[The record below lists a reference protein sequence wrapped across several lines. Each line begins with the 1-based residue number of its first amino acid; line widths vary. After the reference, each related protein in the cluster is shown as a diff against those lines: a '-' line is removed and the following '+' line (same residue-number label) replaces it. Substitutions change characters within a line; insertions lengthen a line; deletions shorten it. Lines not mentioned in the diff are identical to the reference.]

1 MWKYLGAPG
10 STTMVS
16 AAKGLPFAIIGTF
29 GPSAW
34 KLAAHPSI
42 TSVQELRGKTVGI
55 SRPGTTIEFA
65 TRRAL
70 KKLGFTPGKDIQIL
84 ATGLAESNKRIMV
97 MLQGKIDATLV
108 SPDNLFEAEQK
119 DLKLSVLSELKDL
132 GIYTSASDLS
142 AKRDFL
148 KNQRQ
153 RARGF
158 MMAYCE
164 AIWLGKANKNVA
176 LASFRKHM
184 REQDPRRLE
193 ALHKNYVVDALPLK
207 PYPMEEVIQAEM
219 ENLTP
224 TVPEFR
230 GKKAADFVD
239 KSLLADLD
247 REGFFNQLA
256 SKYGKQ
262 IQTRSEFRSLVGA
275 TLCGCPFSA
284 RTGRHIGLPLQY
296 PPVEQIS
303 SAVVDLRGIDRI
315 FDSDCFKRGESDSMP
330 YFDLHQHLKNLEEHG
345 LLRRITRL
353 INKDTELHPL
363 VRWQYRGLPEEDRR
377 AWLFENVTD
386 AKGKHYTMPV
396 VVGALAGKPEIYY
409 LGMGCNSAEE
419 MDARWKK
426 ALAEPINPIAV
437 SKAKCQDVVILG
449 DELDKEGNG
458 LDRFP
463 VPIST
468 PGFRQRSVH
477 DLFALDHGGSRYRY
491 SKHRQLP
498 RRDQG
503 APAGRR
509 VSFRFGA
516 GCLSALEK
524 GAGEGGSS
532 ARRARR
538 RRAADRIVCFRA
550 KDSLRR
556 R

>member
-1 MWKYLGAPG
+1 MSCSRHLPYAIILVFALVSAAASSSLAQQLETLNVSYASVTGSRIPLWIAKDAGLFEKNGLNVNLVVIAAGTAAIGALASGDVEILGAPG

-42 TSVQELRGKTVGI
+42 ASVQELRGKTVGI

-70 KKLGFTPGKDIQIL
+70 TKLGFTPGKDIQIL

-119 DLKLSVLSELKDL
+119 NLKLSVLSDLKDL

-193 ALHKNYVVDALPLK
+193 TLHKNYVIDALPLK
-207 PYPMEEVIQAEM
+207 PYPMEEVIQSEM
-219 ENLTP
+219 ENLTT
-224 TVPEFR
+224 TVAEFR

-256 SKYGKQ
+256 SKYGK
-262 IQTRSEFRSLVGA
+262 
-275 TLCGCPFSA
+275 
-284 RTGRHIGLPLQY
+284 
-296 PPVEQIS
+296 
-303 SAVVDLRGIDRI
+303 
-315 FDSDCFKRGESDSMP
+315 
-330 YFDLHQHLKNLEEHG
+330 
-345 LLRRITRL
+345 
-353 INKDTELHPL
+353 
-363 VRWQYRGLPEEDRR
+363 
-377 AWLFENVTD
+377 
-386 AKGKHYTMPV
+386 
-396 VVGALAGKPEIYY
+396 
-409 LGMGCNSAEE
+409 
-419 MDARWKK
+419 
-426 ALAEPINPIAV
+426 
-437 SKAKCQDVVILG
+437 
-449 DELDKEGNG
+449 
-458 LDRFP
+458 
-463 VPIST
+463 
-468 PGFRQRSVH
+468 
-477 DLFALDHGGSRYRY
+477 
-491 SKHRQLP
+491 
-498 RRDQG
+498 
-503 APAGRR
+503 
-509 VSFRFGA
+509 
-516 GCLSALEK
+516 LS
-524 GAGEGGSS
+524 
-532 ARRARR
+532 
-538 RRAADRIVCFRA
+538 
-550 KDSLRR
+550 
-556 R
+556 